1 MNKLSRTVITS
12 IVLAFVIALFGTGYS
27 RFVRDMIFSE
37 SVMHLEEI
45 FHQSN
50 SSLNKVLNVIWTN
63 THLWADYL
71 DGVSD
76 EATIR
81 RHMELAREESGFTDF
96 YFISRS
102 GNYHSL
108 SGEEGYMDF
117 GGELSELIVRNK
129 DVAVNSIIPGK
140 PQIMLFA
147 APSKKGVYDG
157 FEYEAIGVGYN
168 NSDIIE
174 TLNISAFNGEASSFV
189 ISSKGRVII
198 DNAKHEHD
206 NFYNFTSSVVME
218 STSNENSEKSSIADD
233 IAKGRKGAALITFD
247 GVENYMIYESCGIG
261 DWVLVGL
268 VPSAVV
274 NSSMNKLQYVTI
286 AIVIFIS
293 IAVAAAILMFIV
305 MRNRMKIREK
315 DASIAYRDEM
325 FEKLSNSIDDV
336 FIMLDAQN
344 LKVDYI
350 SPNIERLTGIRE
362 ASAYERIHEIESLIK
377 DSETELI
384 LEHLSEIEAG
394 SFKVWDR
401 EYVHIETGETRFFRV
416 VVFCTEIY
424 GDRKYIIDMSDRTN
438 DKRIRD
444 ELETAVM
451 AAENANKAKSTFL
464 SNMSHDIRTPMNAIM
479 GFTTLAQSNIDNKDK
494 LKDYLSKISY
504 SGNHLLSLINDILD
518 MSRIESGNLSLE
530 ETEANLSSIL
540 HELRTIVCGQIHAK
554 QLELYMDTMDVT
566 DEDVYCDKIRMNQL
580 LLNLLS
586 NAIKFT
592 PPGGTVSVRIRQLK
606 SAAPGKGSYEL
617 SVKDT
622 GIGMSEEFAKKIFT
636 PFERERTSTVSRI
649 QGTGLGTAIA
659 KNIVDMMGGTIEVIT
674 EQGKGTE
681 FIVRFE
687 LRLRGEE
694 PESYEVAEL
703 EGMSVLVVD
712 DDFNTCDSV
721 TKMLVRMG
729 MRSDWTVSGKEAVLR
744 AKHAYEL
751 NDSFGA
757 YIIDWRLPDVNGI
770 EVTRRIREL
779 GDDRPIIILSAY
791 DWTDIES
798 EALAAGVTGFC
809 AKPMFM
815 SDLRDVLLESLG
827 RKTEHSDSDT
837 GLSGADELA
846 TCRGKRLLLAEDNEL
861 NREIAYEILTEYG
874 FIVDTCQNGLEACE
888 ILAETESEFY
898 SMILMDI
905 QMPIM
910 DGYEATRRIRAMD
923 DQVKSSI
930 PIVAMTANA
939 FEEDRNEAFKCGMNA
954 FVSKPL
960 VISEIVNVLKEIIG

>member
-1 MNKLSRTVITS
+1 MNQLSRTVIVS
-12 IVLAFVIALFGTGYS
+12 VLLALAIAIFGTSYS
-27 RFVRDMIFSE
+27 RFISSTIYSE

-50 SSLNKVLNVIWTN
+50 SSLNKVVNVIWTN

-71 DGVSD
+71 DGAGDDAS
-76 EATIR
+76 IR
-81 RHMELAREESGFTDF
+81 RHMELAKEESGFSDF

-102 GNYHSL
+102 GNYRSL

-117 GGELSELIVRNK
+117 GGELSEIIVK
-129 DVAVNSIIPGK
+129 KSDVAVNSVIPGK

-147 APSKKGVYDG
+147 SPAEKGVFNG

-168 NSDIIE
+168 NSDIID
-174 TLNISAFNGEASSFV
+174 TLNVSAFNGEESSFV
-189 ISSKGRVII
+189 INSKGRIII
-198 DNAKHEHD
+198 DNAKYEHD
-206 NFYNFTSSVVME
+206 DFYNFTSSVLME
-218 STSNENSEKSSIADD
+218 STSNEDSEKASIAENF
-233 IAKGRKGAALITFD
+233 AKGNKGAALITYE
-247 GVENYMIYESCGIG
+247 GVENYMIYEPCGIG

-274 NSSMNKLQYVTI
+274 NASMNKLQYVTL

-293 IAVAAAILMFIV
+293 IAVTAVILMFIV
-305 MRNRMKIREK
+305 IRNRMKIREK

-325 FEKLSNSIDDV
+325 FDKLSNNIDDV
-336 FIMLDAQN
+336 FIMLDEKN

-362 ASAYERIHEIESLIK
+362 ASAYESIHEIDSLIQNP
-377 DSETELI
+377 ETELI

-401 EYVHIETGETRFFRV
+401 EYVHNVTGETRFFKV
-416 VVFCTEIY
+416 AVFCTEIY
-424 GDRKYIIDMSDRTN
+424 GDRKYILDMSDRTN

-444 ELETAVM
+444 ELETDVI

-479 GFTTLAQSNIDNKDK
+479 GFTTLAQANIENKEK

-504 SGNHLLSLINDILD
+504 SGSHLLSLINDILD

-540 HELRTIVCGQIHAK
+540 HDLRTIVSGQIHAK
-554 QLELYMDTMDVT
+554 QLELYMDTIDVI
-566 DEDVYCDKIRMNQL
+566 DEDVYCDKVRMNQL

-592 PPGGTVSVRIRQLK
+592 MPGGTISVRIRQLN
-606 SAAPGKGSYEL
+606 SSVPGRGSYEL

-622 GIGMSEEFAKKIFT
+622 GIGMSEDFAKKIFM

-659 KNIVDMMGGTIEVIT
+659 KNIVDMMGGTIDVIT

-694 PESYEVAEL
+694 SEPYEVAEL
-703 EGMSVLVVD
+703 EGMNVLVVD

-729 MRSDWTVSGKEAVLR
+729 MRSEWTVSGKEAILR
-744 AKHAYEL
+744 ARHAYEID
-751 NDSFGA
+751 DSFGA

-798 EALAAGVTGFC
+798 EALAAGVTSFC

-827 RKTEHSDSDT
+827 KKSKPDDGNILLTD
-837 GLSGADELA
+837 ADELA
-846 TCRGKRLLLAEDNEL
+846 TCRGKRLLLVEDNEL
-861 NREIAYEILTEYG
+861 NREIAYEILTEHG
-874 FIVDTCQNGLEACE
+874 LIVDTCQNGLEACE
-888 ILAETESEFY
+888 IMDEAEPEFY
-898 SMILMDI
+898 SLILMDI

-910 DGYEATRRIRAMD
+910 DGYEAARRIRAME
-923 DQVKSSI
+923 DQVKADI

-939 FEEDRNEAFKCGMNA
+939 FEEDRQEAFECGMNA
-954 FVSKPL
+954 FVSKP
-960 VISEIVNVLKEIIG
+960 VDIREILNVLKEIIG